1 MATQYDSLCSVKL
14 NIQLDRAVRNKGTQ
28 LSKIDV
34 EVHPLFIL
42 IALDTKNKRFI
53 EYLQTDFIK
62 WMLV

>member
-1 MATQYDSLCSVKL
+1 LTELFST
-14 NIQLDRAVRNKGTQ
+14 KGMQ